1 MMSRKSEAG
10 NMKHVS
16 LTEAIFQGQQL
27 VKAQV
32 LFYPCFAVKYIY
44 QGKYESLTKYVHLA
58 TLLHVSLI

>member
-44 QGKYESLTKYVHLA
+44 QGKYESYKYVHLA
-58 TLLHVSLI
+58 TILHVSLI